1 MYFDA
6 FPYIYYDSKGDG
18 DFKVVTNLLRRVA
31 VRTKVKSN
39 TALFDTYE
47 IKEGESPESI
57 AYHLY
62 GDSELHWL
70 ILLFNDIVDRYHEWP
85 LRRMQLLSYVADKYS
100 DPNGTHHYEIA
111 QSSGDTTTKIWIE
124 NDVDSDAYTDATP
137 VTNYEY
143 ELELNVEK
151 SKIRL
156 LKTEYVRQ
164 VVSEFKSLIGASNF

>member
-62 GDSELHWL
+62 GNSELHWL
-70 ILLFNDIVDRYHEWP
+70 ILLFNDIVDRYHGWP

-111 QSSGDTTTKIWIE
+111 QTSGDTSKKINIG
-124 NDVDSDAYTDATP
+124 TDNTDYPSASI
-137 VTNYEY
+137 VTNFEY
-143 ELELNVEK
+143 EEEEQDK
-151 SKIRL
+151 KRKIRL
-156 LKTEYVRQ
+156 LDPAYVTTF
-164 VVSEFKSLIGASNF
+164 VEEFTNLMSEETL